1 VPAGAESLTPALAMK
16 KSVVCCSHLVRVPSA
31 YILLHSRDVNI
42 FCALRDSSMS
52 AIGVWLSCAFCSAC
66 MAASLSRVSARCR
79 LF

>member
-42 FCALRDSSMS
+42 FCALRD
-52 AIGVWLSCAFCSAC
+52 FCSAY